1 MQKKTIKKYTED
13 AVKTMRSYDKTGTKK
28 WDAKTA
34 LFDMPV
40 QVGSLVKAFMQY
52 DNMRFASG
60 ATKKELK
67 ERMSD
72 ELADIFTEVLF
83 VAHELNIDIEEA
95 FQHMLES
102 DKEKVKARG
111 KKNGRN

>member
-1 MQKKTIKKYTED
+1 MQKKTIKNYTKD
-13 AVKTMRSYDKTGTKK
+13 AVKTMRSYDATGTKK

-52 DNMRFASG
+52 DNMRFANG

-67 ERMSD
+67 EKMSD

-83 VAHELNIDIEEA
+83 VARELDIDIEQA
-95 FQHMLES
+95 FETMLTS
-102 DKEKVKARG
+102 DKTKVKARS